1 MKKKE
6 ITLQTIA
13 DSIHTLSSDVK
24 DLSTTVDLLRLDS
37 IQLRKDLNKL
47 DERTLDMQEDIHIIV
62 DILKDRDNRI
72 GLLELTVA
80 PTPR

>member
-72 GLLELTVA
+72 GLLELAVA